1 MYLLFSFHMFTS
13 ILSTYHTYVDSLYQL
28 QCKIE
33 WFHFGCVGLKE
44 KPKGKWYCSNCAAT
58 RNRRRGKWGRQK
70 NKIKC
75 QNGWVYILNI
85 FGTVVRALKLCFC
98 SCLGRFW
105 INFQWLT
112 MSCVILVML
121 LLWTIEWLYSFI
133 VKSGFEKGEYSC
145 VCIVYSVV
153 SAIIIIS
160 GYESWHLLA
169 KCFWWLSNNWMITYI
184 IKITDIMEK

>member
-13 ILSTYHTYVDSLYQL
+13 ILSTSHTYVDSLYQL

-58 RNRRRGKWGRQK
+58 RNRRRGKWGWQK

-105 INFQWLT
+105 INFQWPT
-112 MSCVILVML
+112 MSCHFSHVTSLNYRMALFLHCKIRLWKGRIFLCMHSVQCSFCHNYNQWLWVMTFVSQML
-121 LLWTIEWLYSFI
+121 LVIE
-133 VKSGFEKGEYSC
+133 
-145 VCIVYSVV
+145 
-153 SAIIIIS
+153 
-160 GYESWHLLA
+160 
-169 KCFWWLSNNWMITYI
+169 
-184 IKITDIMEK
+184 